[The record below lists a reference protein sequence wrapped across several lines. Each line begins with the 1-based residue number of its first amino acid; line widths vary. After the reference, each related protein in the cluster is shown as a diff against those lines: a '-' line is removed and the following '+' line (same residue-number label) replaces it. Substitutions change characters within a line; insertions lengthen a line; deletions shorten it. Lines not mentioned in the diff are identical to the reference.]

1 MRPSLAT
8 VDRWFHVVIDVSFRW
23 GCGGESIWVRLVL
36 MVRECS
42 RRRVTFNREEV
53 PIWAQRRWEERNDG
67 DSKDISNVRKVLRM
81 GLRVKDVGVR
91 LDCGEIPKGKV
102 SIGFRW
108 WCVDCLRLAC
118 GDFSIGDVSIWS
130 LILGIGCGVKEL
142 RSVHGFILKWF
153 QWWMEDSIWLVSGE
167 FSGGI
172 VLNSV
177 LIMEYE
183 YGLNEIRGI
192 RGEFLIWVRLWF
204 DLQSI
209 KVPEPV
215 YGEALN
221 RIRQWLD
228 WGRNT
233 KLNCVLMDL
242 RSIPVGV
249 WYGFT
254 LLVGVYFLW
263 SVYVVISIWVLNST
277 LRGLVPAD
285 SRWFSWSLSGC
296 SLWVSVYLG
305 IILVGLILVWRFPDR
320 AKFLTCLEKDLELMA
335 LA

>member
-1 MRPSLAT
+1 
-8 VDRWFHVVIDVSFRW
+8 
-23 GCGGESIWVRLVL
+23 
-36 MVRECS
+36 
-42 RRRVTFNREEV
+42 
-53 PIWAQRRWEERNDG
+53 
-67 DSKDISNVRKVLRM
+67 
-81 GLRVKDVGVR
+81 
-91 LDCGEIPKGKV
+91 
-102 SIGFRW
+102 
-108 WCVDCLRLAC
+108 
-118 GDFSIGDVSIWS
+118 WS

-183 YGLNEIRGI
+183 YG
-192 RGEFLIWVRLWF
+192 
-204 DLQSI
+204 I

-242 RSIPVGV
+242 RSILVGV

-285 SRWFSWSLSGC
+285 SRWFSWFLSGC

-305 IILVGLILVWRFPDR
+305 IILVGLDFGLEISGQSKISHLFREGSRVNGSGIDHIWRILLISDQRGGIISGVFNYGVLVGHEKVSDTMWASTLEIKMFMLTYYRLYFNLESWFLMWKQKYNNNRRFYYGLISCFSWVNVDIIKGR
-320 AKFLTCLEKDLELMA
+320 ISRVNCDWIFLRNNQGNEDHNPTHHGTVKGLTGGRNPPKPKIDK
-335 LA
+335 